1 MNLDAAI
8 CYRALASRDT
18 RFDGRFFTGV
28 TTTGV
33 YCRPV
38 CPART
43 PSAANVRFY
52 PCAAAA
58 EADGF
63 RPCRRCRPDTAPGTP
78 AWEGAPVTVARG
90 LRLIRDGVLDD
101 EGIDAFA
108 ARLGLGARQV
118 RRLFEAHVGAS
129 PSDIARLRRVHFA
142 RALLDDRSMR
152 LADIA
157 FAAGFQSVRQFNHAF
172 RQTFKAA
179 PRTLRPSTRGQ
190 AAPSGVGR
198 RAPGRPAEAEG
209 AIVMRLAFRPPLDL
223 SWLMSLLAG
232 RAAPGVEAVEEGAYR
247 RTVDVGAASGWIEVR
262 GVETAGTLRHVGVR
276 ASASL
281 APHLMRVASS
291 VRRLFDLDADPDTI
305 RRALE
310 TEPRMARL
318 VATRPGLRVPGAWH
332 AWEIATRAIVG
343 QQVSV
348 EAATTIVGRVVER
361 VGERVETP
369 FPALTRLFPG
379 AAAVAG
385 ADLTNIGMPGR
396 RVDTLKRFAAGVADG
411 TIRLE
416 PSGSPDET
424 VRALCA
430 VPGIGPWTAE
440 YIALRALGEPDAFPA
455 GDLGLRKALGSG
467 APASE
472 RDVAAM
478 SEAWRPWRGYAA
490 MYLWS
495 SLKTQD
501 ARLKTKEGM

>member
-1 MNLDAAI
+1 MTLDAAA
-8 CYRALASRDT
+8 CYRALASRDA

-33 YCRPV
+33 YCRPI

-43 PSAANVRFY
+43 PAATNVRFY

-108 ARLGLGARQV
+108 GRLGLGARQV
-118 RRLFEAHVGAS
+118 RRLFETHVGAS

-142 RALLDDRSMR
+142 RALLDDRTMR
-152 LADIA
+152 LADVA

-179 PRTLRPSTRGQ
+179 PRTLR
-190 AAPSGVGR
+190 AAS
-198 RAPGRPAEAEG
+198 RAQPGAGDP

-223 SWLMSLLAG
+223 PWLMSLLAG

-247 RTVDVGAASGWIEVR
+247 RTVSVGGASGWIEVR
-262 GVETAGTLRHVGVR
+262 GVDAAGGLRHLETR

-291 VRRLFDLDADPDTI
+291 VRRVFDLDADPDTI
-305 RRALE
+305 RRALA
-310 TEPRMARL
+310 TEARMARL
-318 VATRPGLRVPGAWH
+318 VAARPGLRVPGAWH
-332 AWEIATRAIVG
+332 PWEIATRAIVG
-343 QQVSV
+343 QQISV
-348 EAATTIVGRVVER
+348 QAATTIVGRVVER
-361 VGERVETP
+361 VGGRVATP
-369 FPALTRLFPG
+369 FPALTRLFPD

-416 PSGSPDET
+416 ATGGPDDT

-455 GDLGLRKALGSG
+455 GDLGLRKALGNG
-467 APASE
+467 VPVPE
-472 RDVAAM
+472 LEVAAAA
-478 SEAWRPWRGYAA
+478 EAWRPWRGYAA

-495 SLKTQD
+495 SLAETENRK
-501 ARLKTKEGM
+501 LKTRN

>member
-1 MNLDAAI
+1 MAAVPAYNRHMTLDAAI
-8 CYRALASRDT
+8 CYRALASRDA

-33 YCRPV
+33 YCRPI

-43 PSAANVRFY
+43 PAAANVRFY

-152 LADIA
+152 LADVA

-179 PRTLRPSTRGQ
+179 PRTLRTPTRAQTEG
-190 AAPSGVGR
+190 
-198 RAPGRPAEAEG
+198 G

-223 SWLMSLLAG
+223 PWLMSLLAG
-232 RAAPGVEAVEEGAYR
+232 RAAPGVEAVEDGAYR
-247 RTVDVGAASGWIEVR
+247 RTVGAGGASGWIEVR
-262 GVETAGTLRHVGVR
+262 GIETGGVVRHVQAR

-291 VRRLFDLDADPDTI
+291 VRRVFDLDADPERI
-305 RRALE
+305 RRALA

-318 VATRPGLRVPGAWH
+318 VGARPGLRVPGAWH
-332 AWEIATRAIVG
+332 PWEIATRAIVG

-348 EAATTIVGRVVER
+348 EAATTIVGRIVER
-361 VGERVETP
+361 VGGRVATP
-369 FPALTRLFPG
+369 FAALTRLFPD
-379 AAAVAG
+379 AAAVAA
-385 ADLTNIGMPGR
+385 ADLTSIGMPAR

-416 PSGSPDET
+416 VSGSPDET

-455 GDLGLRKALGSG
+455 GDLGLRKALGNG
-467 APASE
+467 VPAPEAE
-472 RDVAAM
+472 VAAAA
-478 SEAWRPWRGYAA
+478 EAWRPWRGYAA
-490 MYLWS
+490 MYLWA
-495 SLKTQD
+495 SLKNTEHGIQ
-501 ARLKTKEGM
+501 KTEGKR

>member
-1 MNLDAAI
+1 MTLDAAA
-8 CYRALASRDT
+8 CYRALASRDA

-43 PSAANVRFY
+43 PAAANVRFY

-118 RRLFEAHVGAS
+118 RRLFETHVGAS

-152 LADIA
+152 LADVA

-179 PRTLRPSTRGQ
+179 PRTLRAS
-190 AAPSGVGR
+190 
-198 RAPGRPAEAEG
+198 GRPAPPDAG
-209 AIVMRLAFRPPLDL
+209 DSAIVMRLAFRPPLDL

-232 RAAPGVEAVEEGAYR
+232 RAAPGVEAVEDGAYR
-247 RTVDVGAASGWIEVR
+247 RTVGVGGASGWIDVR
-262 GVETAGTLRHVGVR
+262 GVEAGGALRHVEIR

-291 VRRLFDLDADPDTI
+291 VRRVFDLDADPDTI
-305 RRALE
+305 RRALA

-318 VATRPGLRVPGAWH
+318 VAARPGLRVPGAWH
-332 AWEIATRAIVG
+332 PWEIATRAIVG
-343 QQVSV
+343 QQISV

-361 VGERVETP
+361 VGGPVATP
-369 FPALTRLFPG
+369 FPALTRLFPE

-416 PSGSPDET
+416 VTGSPDDT

-455 GDLGLRKALGSG
+455 GDLGLRKALGNG
-467 APASE
+467 VPAPE
-472 RDVAAM
+472 LEVAAAA
-478 SEAWRPWRGYAA
+478 EAWRPWRGYAA
-490 MYLWS
+490 MYLWA
-495 SLKTQD
+495 SLMEGGRK
-501 ARLKTKEGM
+501 KE

>member
-1 MNLDAAI
+1 MTLDAAA
-8 CYRALASRDT
+8 CYRALASRDA

-43 PSAANVRFY
+43 PAAANVRFY

-118 RRLFEAHVGAS
+118 RRLFETHVGAS

-152 LADIA
+152 LADVA

-179 PRTLRPSTRGQ
+179 PRTLRP
-190 AAPSGVGR
+190 
-198 RAPGRPAEAEG
+198 APGVPGDAGES

-223 SWLMSLLAG
+223 PWLMALLAG
-232 RAAPGVEAVEEGAYR
+232 RAAPGVEVVEANAYR
-247 RTVDVGAASGWIEVR
+247 RTVGVGGAAGWIDVR
-262 GVETAGTLRHVGVR
+262 GIETAGTLRHLEVR

-281 APHLMRVASS
+281 TPHLMRVASS
-291 VRRLFDLDADPDTI
+291 VRRVFDLDADPGTI

-318 VATRPGLRVPGAWH
+318 VAARPGLRVPGAWH
-332 AWEIATRAIVG
+332 PWEIATRAIVG

-348 EAATTIVGRVVER
+348 GAATTIVGRVVER
-361 VGERVETP
+361 AGGRVVTP

-379 AAAVAG
+379 AAAVAA
-385 ADLTNIGMPGR
+385 ADLTNLGMPGR
-396 RVDTLKRFAAGVADG
+396 RVETLKRVAAGVADG

-416 PSGSPDET
+416 VVGSPDDT

-455 GDLGLRKALGSG
+455 GDLGLRKALGNG
-467 APASE
+467 APAPES
-472 RDVAAM
+472 DVAAAA
-478 SEAWRPWRGYAA
+478 EAWRPWRGYAA
-490 MYLWS
+490 MQLWA
-495 SLKTQD
+495 SLKTKD
-501 ARLKTKEGM
+501 ARLKTKEGT